1 MASLTQTQHKWI
13 GLTVTRLERVGTLL
27 FMILRVTKTKKNKTI
42 APPKGLQR
50 HGEEDDIPK
59 NADFEGHGQDQ
70 DQEGISANNGLGKL
84 RMTKTKKNKTIPPP
98 KGLQRYGEEDDIP
111 ESADVEQ
118 HSQDQDQEAIPAN
131 NKMGMLPI
139 IEYHPSPEGEQLR
152 KDLYH
157 EEKEGSYQKASEGPS
172 NDELDDILEQRMK
185 FELEKALQMPVDM
198 DEFEM
203 KKLNLQRMIPMI
215 EHQCDEDFEAD
226 SDKIPEALDP
236 KDGTG
241 VQEDRRPKT
250 TLTDLFPKTTSG
262 LTKIEE
268 V

>member
-1 MASLTQTQHKWI
+1 MSSLTQTQHKWI

-50 HGEEDDIPK
+50 HGEEDDIPE
-59 NADFEGHGQDQ
+59 NTDVEGHGQDQ

-98 KGLQRYGEEDDIP
+98 KGLHRYGEEDDIP
-111 ESADVEQ
+111 ESTDVEQ